1 MCFHPQ
7 TLVSPHLFP
16 QPPARLHPAALML
29 ASSSDSCLSQA
40 RKAPRQFSRFLGR
53 LLPSLH
59 SYYVEMKIWDG
70 EGGLPDNC
78 LSPSSF
84 GGGAYCPLNSVG
96 GQQNTRGLPRCPR
109 AAPSLLLN
117 PQIDGTSTKVI
128 GKGYLLC
135 PASKSNS
142 VVEKRVPLA
151 DSLKFTE
158 GTIRKY

>member
-7 TLVSPHLFP
+7 TLVSPHLVP

-29 ASSSDSCLSQA
+29 ASRSDSCLSQA
-40 RKAPRQFSRFLGR
+40 RKASRQFSRFLGR
-53 LLPSLH
+53 LLLSLH
-59 SYYVEMKIWDG
+59 SYYVKMKIWDG
-70 EGGLPDNC
+70 EGVLPDNC
-78 LSPSSF
+78 LSPSSLR
-84 GGGAYCPLNSVG
+84 GGAHYPLNSVG

-109 AAPSLLLN
+109 AAPSLLLD
-117 PQIDGTSTKVI
+117 PQIDGISSKVI

-142 VVEKRVPLA
+142 VVEKRVPLG